1 MEVSS
6 RVIIL
11 QQNSIK
17 VEVSVILFLEITSS
31 DVSDDKSVHAH

>member
-17 VEVSVILFLEITSS
+17 VEVSVILFLKITSS
-31 DVSDDKSVHAH
+31 DVSDDESVHAH